1 MAMTHAAKMA
11 LVPQEMLERF
21 QHLPDPSPATK
32 ATLAL
37 DTEMKNILDRTDI
50 AEDEKVKLYNQTLSR
65 YLTLDHQRKLP
76 LEMKLTSKLEDPVST
91 SDDLKEQVSTN
102 NNMNDKK
109 DQKHT
114 LENDV
119 LGSVPVTLRK
129 KTERLLKHLKSD
141 RNIIDWNQRGEII
154 AEGHIVKGSHL
165 IDLIKD
171 TLRKRKDFNPR
182 GWKEFNKALAML
194 NTPQDL
200 VGNSDRWQYQQSGED
215 HSSSQPFETY
225 NKPSG
230 LFAEA
235 PHLKYISPK
244 QKTKKKKRMKH
255 KNSFDFEDNMV
266 VSSTTSPHKW
276 NDY

>member
-1 MAMTHAAKMA
+1 
-11 LVPQEMLERF
+11 
-21 QHLPDPSPATK
+21 
-32 ATLAL
+32 
-37 DTEMKNILDRTDI
+37 
-50 AEDEKVKLYNQTLSR
+50 
-65 YLTLDHQRKLP
+65 
-76 LEMKLTSKLEDPVST
+76 MKLTSKLEDPVST

-171 TLRKRKDFNPR
+171 TLRKRKNFNPR

-200 VGNSDRWQYQQSGED
+200 VGNSDRWGNTSKAVKTIR
-215 HSSSQPFETY
+215 FC
-225 NKPSG
+225 NLLKPPTCPRVS
-230 LFAEA
+230 L
-235 PHLKYISPK
+235 
-244 QKTKKKKRMKH
+244 QKLLI
-255 KNSFDFEDNMV
+255 
-266 VSSTTSPHKW
+266 
-276 NDY
+276 